1 MYVLWTSISHK
12 WPWRFVRKTLF
23 TIVVFEC
30 MGWQVVIRGI
40 FIMCI
45 IVLLC
50 QSVLVKNLMFYQL
63 IHVSVNEKNKRCW
76 VGLFKCGMHALNV
89 SCVTHPLWKFVMLR
103 WTFVMHELYVP
114 SDKSMC
120 MYCMVV
126 GCCLPWQK
134 FMKDKKT
141 LYTIFIAIGIFNY
154 TLKYKGL

>member
-1 MYVLWTSISHK
+1 
-12 WPWRFVRKTLF
+12 
-23 TIVVFEC
+23 
-30 MGWQVVIRGI
+30 
-40 FIMCI
+40 
-45 IVLLC
+45 
-50 QSVLVKNLMFYQL
+50 MFYQL
-63 IHVSVNEKNKRCW
+63 IHVSINEKDKRCW

-89 SCVTHPLWKFVMLR
+89 SCVMHPLWKFVMLR